1 MAPPWAG
8 AREYSVPERPY
19 VLISAAVSV
28 DGYIDDATPDRLVL
42 SDAADLDRVDEVRAG
57 VDAILVGAGTIRA
70 DNPRLLVRSAAR
82 RAERAGRGLP
92 PSPARVTLTSRGGL
106 DPAARFFTAGPGGEV
121 EAASLA
127 PGGEARGEPGGGR
140 GERIVYAAGT
150 AAGRVRDELA
160 GTGAAVVAIGGAGAG
175 AGPADQDGSGLAWIL
190 ADLARRGVGRLLVEG
205 GSGVL
210 TGFLAGGLADELQ
223 LMVAPF
229 FVGGG
234 VRLTGT
240 GAYPHGPGRPM
251 RLAEVAALGD
261 AVLLRYLLR

>member
-8 AREYSVPERPY
+8 AGEHSVPERPY
-19 VLISAAVSV
+19 VLLSAAVSV

-42 SDAADLDRVDEVRAG
+42 SDAADLDRVDEIRAG

-82 RAERAGRGLP
+82 RAERADRGLP
-92 PSPARVTLTSRGGL
+92 LSPARVTVTSRGGL

-127 PGGEARGEPGGGR
+127 PGGGPGRGR

-160 GTGAAVVAIGGAGAG
+160 GTGAAVVAIGGAG

-261 AVLLRYLLR
+261 AVLLRYLL

>member
-1 MAPPWAG
+1 L
-8 AREYSVPERPY
+8 PERPY
-19 VLISAAVSV
+19 VLLSAAVSV
-28 DGYIDDATPDRLVL
+28 DGYIDDAAPDRLVL

-92 PSPARVTLTSRGGL
+92 VSPARVTVTSRGGL

-127 PGGEARGEPGGGR
+127 PGGGPGRGR
-140 GERIVYAAGT
+140 GERIVYAAGP

-160 GTGAAVVAIGGAGAG
+160 GTGAAVVAIGGAGAS
-175 AGPADQDGSGLAWIL
+175 PADPDGSGLAWIL

-261 AVLLRYLLR
+261 AVLLRYLLS

>member
-1 MAPPWAG
+1 
-8 AREYSVPERPY
+8 VPERPY
-19 VLISAAVSV
+19 VLLSAAVSV
-28 DGYIDDATPDRLVL
+28 DGFIDDATPDRLVL
-42 SDAADLDRVDEVRAG
+42 SGAADLDRVDEVRAG

-82 RAERAGRGLP
+82 RAERADRGLP

-127 PGGEARGEPGGGR
+127 PGGGTGGR
-140 GERIVYAAGT
+140 GERLVYAAGA
-150 AAGRVRDELA
+150 AAGRVRAELA
-160 GTGAAVVAIGGAGAG
+160 GTGAAVVAIGEAG
-175 AGPADQDGSGLAWIL
+175 GLGWIL

-234 VRLTGT
+234 VRLTGA
-240 GAYPHGPGRPM
+240 GVYPHGPGRPM
-251 RLAEVAALGD
+251 RLAGAGALGD
-261 AVLLRYLLR
+261 AVLLRYLL